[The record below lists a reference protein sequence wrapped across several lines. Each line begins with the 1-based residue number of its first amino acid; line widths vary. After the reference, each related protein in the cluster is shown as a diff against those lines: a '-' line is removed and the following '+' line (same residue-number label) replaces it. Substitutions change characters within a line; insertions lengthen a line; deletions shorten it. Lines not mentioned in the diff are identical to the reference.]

1 MRGPGLVVVA
11 LVLCSTGLRAWGAS
25 GVPVPWIAPDEMVY
39 GLLGRSL
46 YRAGTLSI
54 LGGPTPFYS
63 ALVPVLVGA
72 PLSLGDLGF
81 GYGVLKVVQA
91 LVMSL
96 TAVPVYVWGRS
107 LVGSRWALVASALT
121 LAVPVL
127 VYSGLV
133 MTEVLFYPVLVV
145 AAWAMASA
153 LERPSWQRQ
162 ALLVVAVLAAVAT
175 RLQAVVLLPAFATAL
190 GLDAVFGRSTRGL
203 RRLMPAMAAMA
214 LLAACWLVWRLV
226 GGEAVL
232 GGYGVV
238 THISY
243 GVGRASRFVL
253 YHGGDLVLLTGVF
266 PVCAVLLLVISAV
279 RHGEADRRAAAY
291 LAVTVSLSVWLV
303 LEVGVFASR
312 YVGQLAERDLI
323 GLAPL
328 FFLGFVLWLRR
339 GGRRG
344 YWAMSAAGVVTAGLV
359 VALPLKQLV
368 TSYAPPDAPSI
379 IPLYNLL
386 AATSPTTLEVVF
398 FAAVAVAITV
408 FGLMPRP
415 ALIALPII
423 LLAALTAS
431 SIAASRYVADQSR
444 QRQQTFL
451 GPDARWID
459 HAGANNV
466 AYLFQPGDD
475 WVGVWE
481 TAFWNRSVTRVYDLG
496 ATNVFGPMPQQQ
508 IVLRPDGRLTRPDGK
523 AISAPYIVS
532 STGVVASEPVLAY
545 VGQPVAKTI
554 QPGSQHTG
562 FVLWHVDPPLRLA
575 FRIIGLKPNGD
586 IYPGGDGRI
595 TAYTCHHAAFRI
607 TLLIKQP
614 QTITILRNGH
624 TYRQLRFRSP
634 QPNQPWRAIIPT
646 QPRPGSHTCTLDI
659 RPNGLTGTTV
669 FQAG

>member
-1 MRGPGLVVVA
+1 MCGGVRLFVRG
-11 LVLCSTGLRAWGAS
+11 
-25 GVPVPWIAPDEMVY
+25 
-39 GLLGRSL
+39 GRWL
-46 YRAGTLSI
+46 
-54 LGGPTPFYS
+54 
-63 ALVPVLVGA
+63 
-72 PLSLGDLGF
+72 
-81 GYGVLKVVQA
+81 
-91 LVMSL
+91 
-96 TAVPVYVWGRS
+96 
-107 LVGSRWALVASALT
+107 ASALT

-190 GLDAVFGRSTRGL
+190 GLDAVLRRSTRGL

-238 THISY
+238 TRISY
-243 GVGRASRFVL
+243 GVGRASRFRSLPRRRPCAADGSVSAGL
-253 YHGGDLVLLTGVF
+253 RGVAACSI
-266 PVCAVLLLVISAV
+266 VAV

-312 YVGQLAERDLI
+312 YVGQLAERGPDWVGAAVLPRLCA
-323 GLAPL
+323 LAPTWWAARL
-328 FFLGFVLWLRR
+328 LGDVGRGRRDRRPRR
-339 GGRRG
+339 GATAETAC
-344 YWAMSAAGVVTAGLV
+344 YVLCTAGCAP
-359 VALPLKQLV
+359 AL
-368 TSYAPPDAPSI
+368 SRS
-379 IPLYNLL
+379 
-386 AATSPTTLEVVF
+386 TTCLPQRRRQRSRLCSSRQR
-398 FAAVAVAITV
+398 AVAITV

-545 VGQPVAKTI
+545 VGQPVAETDPAGKPTHRLRALARRPALQARVPDHRPQTQRRHLPRRRRPHHRLHLPPRRVPHHPPDQATPNNHHPPKRPHLPPTPLPI
-554 QPGSQHTG
+554 PPAKPALASNHPHPTPTRQPHVHPRHPPKRTHRNNRLPSRIDRPAKHPQGPRRATALAGRRNHEGSTEPVTRHASLECQHTTHG
-562 FVLWHVDPPLRLA
+562 
-575 FRIIGLKPNGD
+575 
-586 IYPGGDGRI
+586 
-595 TAYTCHHAAFRI
+595 CE
-607 TLLIKQP
+607 Q
-614 QTITILRNGH
+614 
-624 TYRQLRFRSP
+624 
-634 QPNQPWRAIIPT
+634 
-646 QPRPGSHTCTLDI
+646 
-659 RPNGLTGTTV
+659 
-669 FQAG
+669 